1 MRQGIYKH
9 IPGHSP
15 LLCSWRGQKC
25 AKFLYAKDKTS
36 SKRLSLNICHSL
48 LPFHSIKEYRR
59 KGMYKAIKF
68 NLYKEIDREKFLLE
82 SFYADTM
89 SINNPYIK
97 VIFTYITY
105 ISTERLI
112 FKQLVMQRTNLKHVG
127 KSFYLHKL
135 PSYNTF

>member
-1 MRQGIYKH
+1 
-9 IPGHSP
+9 
-15 LLCSWRGQKC
+15 
-25 AKFLYAKDKTS
+25 
-36 SKRLSLNICHSL
+36 
-48 LPFHSIKEYRR
+48 
-59 KGMYKAIKF
+59 MYKAIKF

-112 FKQLVMQRTNLKHVG
+112 FK
-127 KSFYLHKL
+127 
-135 PSYNTF
+135 